1 MVLLQFEVIHFSVT
15 LVTHSVCLLVIAGQ
29 LSLRLRADAT
39 DAEATTFAVL
49 HWVLADYAGEWCL
62 T

>member
-15 LVTHSVCLLVIAGQ
+15 LVTHSVRLLVIARQ
-29 LSLRLRADAT
+29 LSLRLRADTADT
-39 DAEATTFAVL
+39 EATAFAVL
-49 HWVLADYAGEWCL
+49 HWVFAYYAGEWCL

>member
-39 DAEATTFAVL
+39 DTEATAFAVL
-49 HWVLADYAGEWCL
+49 HWVFADYAGEWCL